1 MLLENHSLNMM
12 KRTPLKFIKIST
24 MPCEENISV
33 KKKLKVKL
41 ARVEGS
47 SEFSQHSS
55 WTSAYATSFRQ
66 EQKADGTVKLR
77 CSGKRGMPE
86 SGFCGQKLKK
96 VKIGRR
102 VMQQCEALVKKL
114 MDHQYGFLF
123 NQPVDPEALQI
134 PDYLDII
141 SEPMDLG
148 TIKKKLENGEYSSAR
163 DFAADVRLTFTNAMK
178 YNPPTNWVHELAGEF
193 SRVFTSGW
201 KSLEAKWS
209 VENSDVVYKDRALI
223 SEGNPP
229 KAAQLKEH
237 CLKTATT
244 MPMLSAKFSQMQQLE
259 KNLKEI
265 SKRELPLE
273 LEGRL
278 RRLGLLCQNKEDG
291 ETAWEIQ
298 MVVRSYFNSNVGK
311 FANTGGTCGLDSSFK
326 DPHNENNNHK
336 CDSATSKRLG
346 NPAACPKGSFGDMKS
361 RCSRN
366 NDLTEALTGSDT
378 DSKHSSSEETYHPCQ
393 SKLLNMEA
401 SINRCDNGQTTS
413 SDLYSADRPN
423 NTCSVQLSPSK
434 ALRAAMLRSRFMD
447 TIMKAQQEILLSNG
461 EKINPIMMKQEKERL
476 EKQQRE
482 EKARIEAHI
491 KAAKEEAELK
501 LLRRR
506 QAARLALE
514 EMEKSVDI
522 YDGLTIIKE
531 LETMGIDTYFGHD
544 RVLEDLGLYLRNEVP
559 EDSDEVEG

>member
-47 SEFSQHSS
+47 CEFSQHSS

-86 SGFCGQKLKK
+86 SGLCGQKLKK

-209 VENSDVVYKDRALI
+209 EENSDVVYKDRALI

-244 MPMLSAKFSQMQQLE
+244 MPMLSAKFPQMQQLE

-311 FANTGGTCGLDSSFK
+311 FANTGSTCGLDSSFK

-366 NDLTEALTGSDT
+366 NDLTEALS
-378 DSKHSSSEETYHPCQ
+378 
-393 SKLLNMEA
+393 
-401 SINRCDNGQTTS
+401 
-413 SDLYSADRPN
+413 DRPN

-544 RVLEDLGLYLRNEVP
+544 RVLEDLGLYLRNGVP